1 MSKKRVISSIIS
13 IIFILLVVFLDP
25 NGKVLEKF
33 DKNYERSFYF
43 ENCEKDP
50 VTQTSASSST
60 STQLFDVVDTSDGDT
75 IIISKDCKPVTV
87 RLIGIDTPET
97 VDPRKPVQCFG
108 KEASEYTKKNLKGK
122 KVQIETDETQDTYD
136 KYGRL
141 LGYVILEDGTN
152 FNERLVE
159 EGYAHEYTYKTP
171 YKYQKEFKETQAHA
185 KESQRGLW
193 AMNVCDQ

>member
-13 IIFILLVVFLDP
+13 ILFILIVVFFDQ
-25 NGKVLEKF
+25 NGKVLDKF

-43 ENCEKDP
+43 ENCEKN
-50 VTQTSASSST
+50 
-60 STQLFDVVDTSDGDT
+60 STQLFDVVDVSDGDT
-75 IIISKDCKPVTV
+75 ITISKDCKPTTV

-108 KEASEYTKKNLKGK
+108 KEASEYTKMNLKGK
-122 KVQIETDETQDTYD
+122 KVQIETDEMQNTYD

-152 FNERLVE
+152 FNQRLIE
-159 EGYAHEYTYKTP
+159 EGYAHEYTHKTP
-171 YKYQKEFKETQAHA
+171 YRYQKEFRAAQASA
-185 KESQRGLW
+185 KDSEKGLW
-193 AMNVCDQ
+193 AVGVCQ

>member
-13 IIFILLVVFLDP
+13 IIFILAVVFLDS
-25 NGKVLEKF
+25 NGKVLDKF

-43 ENCEKDP
+43 ENCEKDS
-50 VTQTSASSST
+50 SAT
-60 STQLFDVVDTSDGDT
+60 STAFFDVVDTSDGDT
-75 IIISKDCKPVTV
+75 IIISKDCKPVIV

-108 KEASEYTKKNLKGK
+108 KEASEYTKNNLKGK
-122 KVQIETDETQDTYD
+122 KVQIETDDMQDTYD

-152 FNERLVE
+152 FNQRLIE

-171 YKYQKEFKETQAHA
+171 YKYQKEFKEAQANA
-185 KESQRGLW
+185 KETGKGLW
-193 AMNVCDQ
+193 GVGVCEK